1 MRNAKTMPHPAP
13 LTRSLFRSH
22 GAHQAAKVSMVELFF
37 DLVFVFAITQLS
49 HSLLARPT
57 PLGALQTV
65 MLLLAVWSLWNYACW
80 ATNALDPE
88 LVPVRLLLFALMLV
102 GLVVSMSIPSA
113 FEGGAW
119 AFAVGYVLMHG
130 IRCVFIL
137 WAARAEPL
145 HRRQNYLRNLFWV
158 ALTGLF
164 WLAGASAEPERRLLW
179 WLSAIGI
186 ELISPWFLYWT
197 PGLGASKTSDWVIDG
212 AHMAERCALFVII
225 ALGESLLITGSTF
238 AREPFGATGAAG
250 FASAFFATV
259 AMWWIYFHEGAE
271 HAAHQI
277 ARSSDPGRTARVAY
291 SYIHIA
297 IVAGI
302 IVSAVGDEVVLV
314 HPDHADTPA
323 IVAVIGGPALFLLGC
338 TLFKWVSYERRTP
351 PLSHCVGLL
360 ALGALCV
367 GAQMHWFSTLQLG
380 ITTAVVLMMVGAW
393 ETLALRRP

>member
-1 MRNAKTMPHPAP
+1 
-13 LTRSLFRSH
+13 
-22 GAHQAAKVSMVELFF
+22 MVELFF

-88 LVPVRLLLFALMLV
+88 LVPVRLLLFTLMLV

>member
-1 MRNAKTMPHPAP
+1 MPQPTQHS
-13 LTRSLFRSH
+13 RSLLRSH
-22 GAHQAAKVSMVELFF
+22 SSHQAAKVSMVELFF

-57 PLGALQTV
+57 PLGALQTL
-65 MLLLAVWSLWNYACW
+65 MLLLAVWSLWNYTSW

-88 LVPVRLLLFALMLV
+88 RIPVRLLLFALMLV

-113 FEGGAW
+113 FEGGAR
-119 AFAVGYVLMHG
+119 AFAGGYVLMHTL
-130 IRCVFIL
+130 RCVFIL

-145 HRRQNYLRNLFWV
+145 HRRQNFQRNLFWV
-158 ALTGLF
+158 AVSAMF
-164 WLAGASAEPERRLLW
+164 WFSGASAEPERRLYW
-179 WLSAIGI
+179 WLAAIGI
-186 ELISPWFLYWT
+186 EFVSPWLLYWT
-197 PGLGASKTSDWVIDG
+197 PTLGASKTSEWVIDG

-225 ALGESLLITGSTF
+225 ALGESLLITGATV
-238 AREPFGATGAAG
+238 AKGPFSAIGAAG

-271 HAAHQI
+271 HAAHRI
-277 ARSSDPGRTARVAY
+277 AKAIDPGRTARVAY

-302 IVSAVGDEVVLV
+302 IVSAVGDEIVLV
-314 HPDHADTPA
+314 HPDHADA
-323 IVAVIGGPALFLLGC
+323 AAVAAVIGGPVLFLFGC
-338 TLFKWVSYERRTP
+338 TLFKWVSHDRRTP

-360 ALGALCV
+360 ALAALAAGAM
-367 GAQMHWFSTLQLG
+367 AHWFSTLQLG
-380 ITTAVVLMMVGAW
+380 MAAAAILIIVGAW